1 MPGKSHDLLEMLR
14 VDISDPSKRAFAATV
29 YGSDADYGEG
39 VKKGILFPPLLTEE

>member
-14 VDISDPSKRAFAATV
+14 VDTDPSKRAFAATT
-29 YGSDADYGEG
+29 YGSDPDYGEN